1 MKFTRLVFGIKAA
14 AIAGSFLF
22 LINPATAQDEAVNS
36 IEEVIVTSQRVEESL
51 QDVPIA
57 VTALTSEMLDDM
69 QIESGSDLQMIT
81 PSLSFQGGDAGGGT
95 FNIRGITNLAV
106 SATSE
111 SGVEI
116 HVNDLPVGST
126 TMQDGEFFDMERIEV
141 LRGPQGTL
149 YGKNSVGG
157 AINLITARPVFGE
170 SLGKVSVDTGSFDLL
185 KTKVMVNIPLGDSLA
200 MRIATS
206 SVERDGDIKNIY
218 SKATMKYLNGR
229 DSNAFRLSLAWQ
241 VNDSTDILFVHD
253 TYEEDSSRHY
263 VNNRYCKRDPSVA
276 VGCTPGAPLVHEL
289 THPMATYVE
298 NLAILTGILDYT
310 PVTDMS
316 GAPKGFWQSNNRGNP
331 RYIVDQDITQLIINH
346 TINDN
351 WDMTLSHSRK
361 DRLYDRTGVYESEEY
376 DRLRFKDNPYFP
388 GGNVPMSG
396 YGANCK
402 LEDGTFGSYGGCLT
416 DTMNY
421 PDGFDRQYN
430 PAGKNEVT
438 EMRFQSNLN
447 GNWNYLLGAIHT
459 KTSGLS
465 VYDIAANGL
474 DALALFPPGV
484 LTGGLP
490 QGAVQL
496 YAPLYRTSSMA
507 ATRSSAIFGEIYYQ
521 ANDRL
526 KYTLGLRRTED
537 YKEQYGRSPFLSVVG
552 FGSQGNGFTALP
564 GQSIPE
570 FGQSWY
576 ASGTPGDPETEYA
589 NNTGRFV
596 VDYVLNDNTLV
607 YGSISKGFK
616 GGGFNPALDPIK
628 YPNTKQVFPS
638 TELTAFEV
646 GFKADFPEQ
655 GMRWNAAAYLY
666 DAEDY
671 QVTKIKNKTRL
682 NEGID
687 VEMMGF
693 ESEFIWVPINAPQWQ
708 INMGIAWEES
718 EIASGEMIMNPANAD
733 LCLTSGCGNWHLMK
747 NAADGEVFV
756 VRKDVATVIWN
767 MWQGGLWGP
776 LQALIV
782 PAEFHGDRQTGE
794 PTPVSFLPNVAP
806 GHLPSL
812 TASRDLYSQYMV
824 STACSILGCNPAD
837 AIKDGL
843 LSDIGG
849 NTLTHPEL
857 SMNLGVQYTMI
868 TENYNVNFRL
878 DAYKQDERYTTLFD
892 LEWDKVPAWTEYN
905 AMISITPAVS
915 DPNWRIDIYGQNI
928 TDEQNIMHIGEV
940 RQQLL
945 LVLIKISGLESNQPM
960 ELSGPIISK
969 FFI

>member
-1 MKFTRLVFGIKAA
+1 MRDSIQPLSLKISVL
-14 AIAGSFLF
+14 SLSLLF
-22 LINPATAQDEAVNS
+22 LAYPAQSQESSAS
-36 IEEVIVTSQRVEESL
+36 LIEEIIVTSQRTEESL

-57 VTALTSEMLDDM
+57 VTALTGDMLEDM

-185 KTKVMVNIPLGDSLA
+185 KTKLMVNVPLGDSLA

-241 VNDSTDILFVHD
+241 LNDSTDILLVHD

-289 THPMATYVE
+289 THPMATFVE

-316 GAPKGFWQSNNRGNP
+316 GAPKGFWESNNRGNP

-346 TINDN
+346 SINDN
-351 WDMTLSHSRK
+351 WDMTVSHSRK

-396 YGANCK
+396 YGANCT
-402 LEDGTFGSYGGCLT
+402 LEDGTLGSYGGCLT
-416 DTMNY
+416 DTLNY

-459 KTSGLS
+459 ESSGKS

-490 QGAVQL
+490 QGYVQL
-496 YAPLYRTSSMA
+496 YAPLYRTSSIS

-521 ANDRL
+521 PNDRL

-596 VDYVLNDNTLV
+596 VDYALNDNTLV

-616 GGGFNPALDPIK
+616 GGGFNPALDPAK
-628 YPNTKQVFPS
+628 YPNTPQVFPS

-666 DAEDY
+666 DAADY
-671 QVTKIKNKTRL
+671 QVTKIQNKTRV

-687 VEMMGF
+687 VDMMGF
-693 ESEFIWVPINAPQWQ
+693 ESEFIWVPLNAPQWQ

-733 LCLTSGCGNWHLMK
+733 LCLTTGCGNWHLMK

-794 PTPVSFLPNVAP
+794 PTPVSFLPNVTP

-857 SMNLGVQYTMI
+857 SMNLGIQYTMI

-928 TDEQNIMHIGEV
+928 TDEQNIMHIGEATAPLGFNKSIWAREQSTYGV
-940 RQQLL
+940 
-945 LVLIKISGLESNQPM
+945 KWTYN
-960 ELSGPIISK
+960 
-969 FFI
+969 F

>member
-1 MKFTRLVFGIKAA
+1 MKFIKFIYGLKAV
-14 AIAGSFLF
+14 AIAGSFLI
-22 LINPATAQDEAVNS
+22 LINPAAAQDETVSS

-57 VTALTSEMLDDM
+57 VTALTANMLDDM
-69 QIESGSDLQMIT
+69 QIESGSDLQLVT
-81 PSLSFQGGDAGGGT
+81 PSLNFQGNDSGGGA

-106 SATSE
+106 SATAE

-126 TMQDGEFFDMERIEV
+126 TMQDGEFLDMERIEV

-157 AINLITARPVFGE
+157 AINLITARPVFGQ
-170 SLGKVSVDTGSFDLL
+170 SLGKVSVDMGDYDLL
-185 KTKVMVNIPLGDSLA
+185 KTKLMLNIPLGDSMA
-200 MRIATS
+200 MRIATA
-206 SVERDGDIKNIY
+206 SVERDGNIKNIY
-218 SKATMKYLNGR
+218 SKAPTPFINDR
-229 DSNAFRLSLAWQ
+229 DSNSFRLSLAWQ
-241 VNDSTDILFVHD
+241 LNDSTDILLVHENYD
-253 TYEEDSSRHY
+253 EDSTRHY

-289 THPMATYVE
+289 THPMATFVE

-388 GGNVPMSG
+388 GGNVPMTG
-396 YGANCK
+396 YGPNCK
-402 LEDGTFGSYGGCLT
+402 LEDGTLGSYGGCLT

-430 PAGKNEVT
+430 PDGENEVT
-438 EMRFQSNLN
+438 ELRFQSSLD

-459 KTSGLS
+459 ESSGKS

-490 QGAVQL
+490 QGFVQL
-496 YAPLYRTSSMA
+496 YAPLYRTSSISA
-507 ATRSSAIFGEIYYQ
+507 SRSSAIFGEIYYQ

-526 KYTLGLRRTED
+526 KYTLGIRRTED

-564 GQSIPE
+564 GQSIPA

-616 GGGFNPALDPIK
+616 GGGFNPALDPAK
-628 YPNTKQVFPS
+628 YPDTPQVFPS

-646 GFKADFPEQ
+646 GFKADFPAQ
-655 GMRWNAAAYLY
+655 GMRWNAAAYMY

-671 QVTKIKNKTRL
+671 QVTKIQNKTRV

-687 VEMMGF
+687 VDMIGF

-718 EIASGEMIMNPANAD
+718 EIGSGEMVMNPANAD
-733 LCLTSGCGNWHLMK
+733 LCLTTGCGNWHLMK

-776 LQALIV
+776 AQAIIV
-782 PAEFHGDRQTGE
+782 PAEFHGDRTSGQ
-794 PTPVSFLPNVAP
+794 PTPVSFLPNVTP

-812 TASRDLYSQYMV
+812 TASRDLYSSVMV
-824 STACSILGCNPAD
+824 NTACAILGCNPAD

-843 LSDIGG
+843 LSDISG

-857 SMNLGVQYTMI
+857 SMNLGVQYTMT

-905 AMISITPAVS
+905 AMISITPSVA
-915 DPNWRIDIYGQNI
+915 DPKWRVDIYGQNI
-928 TDEQNIMHIGEV
+928 TDEQNIMHIGEATAPLGFNKSIWAREQASYGV
-940 RQQLL
+940 
-945 LVLIKISGLESNQPM
+945 KWTYN
-960 ELSGPIISK
+960 
-969 FFI
+969 F

>member
-1 MKFTRLVFGIKAA
+1 MRNSIQHLYLKISVL
-14 AIAGSFLF
+14 SLSLLF
-22 LINPATAQDEAVNS
+22 LAYPAQSQESSAS
-36 IEEVIVTSQRVEESL
+36 LIEEIIVTSQRTEESL

-57 VTALTSEMLDDM
+57 VTALTGDMLEDM
-69 QIESGSDLQMIT
+69 QIESGSDLQLVT
-81 PSLSFQGGDAGGGT
+81 PSLSFQGADARGGA

-106 SATSE
+106 SATAE

-126 TMQDGEFFDMERIEV
+126 TMQDGEFLDLERIEV

-170 SLGKVSVDTGSFDLL
+170 SLGKASVDMGDFDLL
-185 KTKVMVNIPLGDSLA
+185 KTKLMLNIPLGDSMA

-206 SVERDGDIKNIY
+206 SVERDGNIKNTY
-218 SKATMKYLNGR
+218 SKAPTPYINNR
-229 DSNAFRLSLAWQ
+229 DSNSFRISLAWQ
-241 VNDSTDILFVHD
+241 VNDSTDILLVHENYD
-253 TYEEDSSRHY
+253 EDSTRHY

-289 THPMATYVE
+289 THPMATFVE

-346 TINDN
+346 SINEN
-351 WDMTLSHSRK
+351 WDMTVSHSRK

-388 GGNVPMSG
+388 GGNVPMTG
-396 YGANCK
+396 YGPNCN
-402 LEDGTFGSYGGCLT
+402 LEDGTLGSYGGCIT

-421 PDGFDRQYN
+421 PDGFDRQFN
-430 PAGKNEVT
+430 PDGENEVT
-438 EMRFQSNLN
+438 EIRFQSNLD

-459 KTSGLS
+459 EASGKS

-490 QGAVQL
+490 QGFVQL
-496 YAPLYRTSSMA
+496 YAPLYRTSSISA
-507 ATRSSAIFGEIYYQ
+507 SRSSAIFGEIYYQ
-521 ANDRL
+521 HNDRL

-564 GQSIPE
+564 GQSIPA

-616 GGGFNPALDPIK
+616 GGGFNPALDPAK
-628 YPNTKQVFPS
+628 YPDTPQVFPS
-638 TELTAFEV
+638 TELTSFEV
-646 GFKADFPEQ
+646 GFKADFPAQ

-671 QVTKIKNKTRL
+671 QVTKIQNKTRV

-687 VEMMGF
+687 VDMMGF
-693 ESEFIWVPINAPQWQ
+693 ESEFIWVPLNAPQWR

-733 LCLTSGCGNWHLMK
+733 LCLTTGCGNWHLMK

-776 LQALIV
+776 LQELIV
-782 PAEFHGDRQTGE
+782 PAEFHGDRKTGE
-794 PTPVSFLPNVAP
+794 PTPVSFLPNVTP

-857 SMNLGVQYTMI
+857 SMNLGVQYTMAM
-868 TENYNVNFRL
+868 ENYNVNFRL

-905 AMISITPAVS
+905 AMISITPSVE
-915 DPNWRIDIYGQNI
+915 DPKWRVDIYGQNI
-928 TDEQNIMHIGEV
+928 TDEQNIQHIGEATAPLGFNKNIWAREQASYGV
-940 RQQLL
+940 
-945 LVLIKISGLESNQPM
+945 KWTYN
-960 ELSGPIISK
+960 
-969 FFI
+969 F

>member
-1 MKFTRLVFGIKAA
+1 MKINTFTQGLKISALA
-14 AIAGSFLF
+14 CSLLF
-22 LINPATAQDEAVNS
+22 LVHPVSAQETTANS

-57 VTALTSEMLDDM
+57 VTALTADMLDDM

-111 SGVEI
+111 SGVEV

-157 AINLITARPVFGE
+157 AINLITARPAFGD
-170 SLGKVSVDTGSFDLL
+170 SFGKVSVDVGSFDLL
-185 KTKVMVNIPLGDSLA
+185 KTKLMLNIPLGDSMA

-206 SVERDGDIKNIY
+206 SIEREGDIENIY
-218 SKATMKYLNGR
+218 SKATMKDLNGR

-241 VNDSTDILFVHD
+241 LNDSTDILLVHD
-253 TYEEDSSRHY
+253 HYEEDSSRHY

-289 THPMATYVE
+289 THPMATFVE

-388 GGNVPMSG
+388 GGYVPMTG
-396 YGANCK
+396 YGPNCN
-402 LEDGTFGSYGGCLT
+402 LDDGTLGSYGGCLT

-430 PAGKNEVT
+430 PDSENEVT
-438 EMRFQSNLN
+438 EIRFQSNLD

-459 KTSGLS
+459 EASGKS

-490 QGAVQL
+490 QGFVQL

-507 ATRSSAIFGEIYYQ
+507 ASRSSAVFGEVYYQ
-521 ANDRL
+521 PNDRI

-552 FGSQGNGFTALP
+552 FGSQGNGFAALP
-564 GQSIPE
+564 GQSIPA

-616 GGGFNPALDPIK
+616 GGGFNPALDPAK
-628 YPNTKQVFPS
+628 YPDTPQVFPS

-646 GFKADFPEQ
+646 GFKADFPAQ
-655 GMRWNAAAYLY
+655 GMRWNAAAYMY

-671 QVTKIKNKTRL
+671 QVTKIQNKTRV

-687 VEMMGF
+687 VDMMGF
-693 ESEFIWVPINAPQWQ
+693 ESEFIWVPINAPEWQ
-708 INMGIAWEES
+708 FNMGIAWEES

-733 LCLTSGCGNWHLMK
+733 LCLTTGCGNWHLMK

-782 PAEFHGDRQTGE
+782 PAEFHGDRVTGQ
-794 PTPVSFLPNVAP
+794 PTPVSFLPNVTP

-812 TASRDLYSQYMV
+812 TASRDLYAQYMV

-849 NTLTHPEL
+849 NSLTHPEL
-857 SMNLGVQYTMI
+857 SMNVGVQYTMT

-892 LEWDKVPAWTEYN
+892 LEWDKVPSWTEYN
-905 AMISITPAVS
+905 AMISITPS
-915 DPNWRIDIYGQNI
+915 IDDPKWRIDIYGQNI
-928 TDEQNIMHIGEV
+928 TDEQNIMHIGEATAPLGFNKSIWAREQATYGV
-940 RQQLL
+940 RWTY
-945 LVLIKISGLESNQPM
+945 N
-960 ELSGPIISK
+960 
-969 FFI
+969 F

>member
-1 MKFTRLVFGIKAA
+1 MRNSIQHLYLKISVL
-14 AIAGSFLF
+14 SLSLLF
-22 LINPATAQDEAVNS
+22 LAYPAQSQESSAS
-36 IEEVIVTSQRVEESL
+36 FIEEIIVTSQRTEESL

-57 VTALTSEMLDDM
+57 VTALTGDMLEDM
-69 QIESGSDLQMIT
+69 QIESGSDLQLVT
-81 PSLSFQGGDAGGGT
+81 PSLSFQGADARGGA

-106 SATSE
+106 SATAE

-126 TMQDGEFFDMERIEV
+126 TMQDGEFLDLERIEV

-170 SLGKVSVDTGSFDLL
+170 SLGKASVDMGDFDLL
-185 KTKVMVNIPLGDSLA
+185 KTKLMLNIPLGDSMA

-206 SVERDGDIKNIY
+206 SVERDGNIKNIY
-218 SKATMKYLNGR
+218 SKAPTPYINNR
-229 DSNAFRLSLAWQ
+229 DSNSFRISLAWQ
-241 VNDSTDILFVHD
+241 VNDSTDILLVHENYD
-253 TYEEDSSRHY
+253 EDSTRHY

-289 THPMATYVE
+289 THPMATFVE

-331 RYIVDQDITQLIINH
+331 RYKVDQDITQLIINH
-346 TINDN
+346 SINDS

-361 DRLYDRTGVYESEEY
+361 DRFYDRTGVYESEEY

-388 GGNVPMSG
+388 GGNVPMTG
-396 YGANCK
+396 YGPNCN
-402 LEDGTFGSYGGCLT
+402 LEDGTLGSYGGCIT

-421 PDGFDRQYN
+421 PDGFDRQFN
-430 PAGKNEVT
+430 PDGENEVT
-438 EMRFQSNLN
+438 EIRFQSNLD

-459 KTSGLS
+459 EASGKS

-490 QGAVQL
+490 QGFVQL
-496 YAPLYRTSSMA
+496 YAPLYRTSSISA
-507 ATRSSAIFGEIYYQ
+507 SRSSAIFGEIYYQ
-521 ANDRL
+521 HNDRL

-564 GQSIPE
+564 GQSIPA

-616 GGGFNPALDPIK
+616 GGGFNPALDPAK
-628 YPNTKQVFPS
+628 YPDTPQVFPS
-638 TELTAFEV
+638 TELTSFEV
-646 GFKADFPEQ
+646 GFKADFPAQ

-671 QVTKIKNKTRL
+671 QVTKIQNKTRV

-687 VEMMGF
+687 VDMMGF
-693 ESEFIWVPINAPQWQ
+693 ESEFIWVPLNAPQWR

-733 LCLTSGCGNWHLMK
+733 LCLTTGCGNWHLMK

-794 PTPVSFLPNVAP
+794 PTPVSFLPNVTP

-857 SMNLGVQYTMI
+857 SMNLGVQYTMAM
-868 TENYNVNFRL
+868 ENYNVNFRL

-905 AMISITPAVS
+905 AMISITPSVE
-915 DPNWRIDIYGQNI
+915 DPKWRVDIYGQNI
-928 TDEQNIMHIGEV
+928 TDEQNIQHIGEATAPLGFNKSIWAREQASYGV
-940 RQQLL
+940 
-945 LVLIKISGLESNQPM
+945 KWTYN
-960 ELSGPIISK
+960 
-969 FFI
+969 F

>member
-1 MKFTRLVFGIKAA
+1 MRNSIQHLSLKISVL
-14 AIAGSFLF
+14 SLSLLF
-22 LINPATAQDEAVNS
+22 LAYPAQSQESSAS
-36 IEEVIVTSQRVEESL
+36 LIEEIIVTSQRTEESL

-57 VTALTSEMLDDM
+57 VTALTGDMLEDM
-69 QIESGSDLQMIT
+69 QIESGSDLQLVT
-81 PSLSFQGGDAGGGT
+81 PSLSFQGADARGGA

-106 SATSE
+106 SATAE

-126 TMQDGEFFDMERIEV
+126 TMQDGEFLDLERIEV

-170 SLGKVSVDTGSFDLL
+170 SLGKASVDMGDFDLL
-185 KTKVMVNIPLGDSLA
+185 KTKLMLNIPLGDSMA

-206 SVERDGDIKNIY
+206 SVERDGNIKNIY
-218 SKATMKYLNGR
+218 SKAPTPYINNR
-229 DSNAFRLSLAWQ
+229 DSNSFRISLAWQ
-241 VNDSTDILFVHD
+241 VNDSTDILLVHENYD
-253 TYEEDSSRHY
+253 EDSTRHY

-289 THPMATYVE
+289 THPMATFVE

-388 GGNVPMSG
+388 GGNVPMTG
-396 YGANCK
+396 YGPNCN
-402 LEDGTFGSYGGCLT
+402 LEDGTLGSYGGCIT

-421 PDGFDRQYN
+421 PDGFDRQFN
-430 PAGKNEVT
+430 PDGENEVT
-438 EMRFQSNLN
+438 EIRFQSNLD

-459 KTSGLS
+459 EASGKS

-490 QGAVQL
+490 QGFVQL
-496 YAPLYRTSSMA
+496 YAPLYRTSSISA
-507 ATRSSAIFGEIYYQ
+507 SRSSAIFGEIYYQ
-521 ANDRL
+521 HNDRL

-564 GQSIPE
+564 GQSIPA

-616 GGGFNPALDPIK
+616 GGGFNPALDPAK
-628 YPNTKQVFPS
+628 YPDTPQVFPS
-638 TELTAFEV
+638 TELTSFEV
-646 GFKADFPEQ
+646 GFKADFPAQ

-671 QVTKIKNKTRL
+671 QVTKIQNKTRV

-687 VEMMGF
+687 VDMMGF
-693 ESEFIWVPINAPQWQ
+693 ESEFIWVPLNAPQWR

-733 LCLTSGCGNWHLMK
+733 LCLTTGCGNWHLMK

-794 PTPVSFLPNVAP
+794 PTPVSFLPNVTP

-857 SMNLGVQYTMI
+857 SMNLGVQYTMAM
-868 TENYNVNFRL
+868 ENYNVNFRL

-905 AMISITPAVS
+905 AMISITPSVE
-915 DPNWRIDIYGQNI
+915 DPKWRVDIYGQNI
-928 TDEQNIMHIGEV
+928 TDEQNIQHIGEATAPLGFNKNIWAREQASYGV
-940 RQQLL
+940 
-945 LVLIKISGLESNQPM
+945 KWTYN
-960 ELSGPIISK
+960 
-969 FFI
+969 F

>member
-1 MKFTRLVFGIKAA
+1 MRNSIQHLSLKISVL
-14 AIAGSFLF
+14 SLSLLF
-22 LINPATAQDEAVNS
+22 LAYPAQSQESSAS
-36 IEEVIVTSQRVEESL
+36 LIEEIIVTSQRTEESL

-57 VTALTSEMLDDM
+57 VTALTGDMLEDM
-69 QIESGSDLQMIT
+69 QIESGSDLQLVT
-81 PSLSFQGGDAGGGT
+81 PSLSFQGADARGGA

-106 SATSE
+106 SATAE

-126 TMQDGEFFDMERIEV
+126 TMQDGEFLDLERIEV

-170 SLGKVSVDTGSFDLL
+170 SLGKASVDMGDFDLL
-185 KTKVMVNIPLGDSLA
+185 KTKLMLNIPLGDSMA

-206 SVERDGDIKNIY
+206 SVERDGNIKNIY
-218 SKATMKYLNGR
+218 SKAPTPYINNR
-229 DSNAFRLSLAWQ
+229 DSNSFRLSLAWQ
-241 VNDSTDILFVHD
+241 VNDSTDILLVHENYD
-253 TYEEDSSRHY
+253 EDSTRHY

-289 THPMATYVE
+289 THPMATFVE

-331 RYIVDQDITQLIINH
+331 RYKVDQDITQLIINH
-346 TINDN
+346 SINDS

-361 DRLYDRTGVYESEEY
+361 DRFYDRTGVYESEEY

-388 GGNVPMSG
+388 GGNVPMTG
-396 YGANCK
+396 YGPNCN
-402 LEDGTFGSYGGCLT
+402 LEDGTLGSYGGCIT

-438 EMRFQSNLN
+438 EIRFQSNLN

-459 KTSGLS
+459 EASGKS

-490 QGAVQL
+490 QGFVQL
-496 YAPLYRTSSMA
+496 YAPLYRTSSISA
-507 ATRSSAIFGEIYYQ
+507 SRSSAIFGEIYYQ
-521 ANDRL
+521 HNDRL

-564 GQSIPE
+564 GQSIPA

-616 GGGFNPALDPIK
+616 GGGFNPALDPAK
-628 YPNTKQVFPS
+628 YPDTPQVFPS
-638 TELTAFEV
+638 TELTSFEV
-646 GFKADFPEQ
+646 GFKADFPAQ

-671 QVTKIKNKTRL
+671 QVTKIQNKTRV

-687 VEMMGF
+687 VDMMGF
-693 ESEFIWVPINAPQWQ
+693 ESEFIWVPLNAPQWR

-733 LCLTSGCGNWHLMK
+733 LCLTTGCGNWHLMK

-794 PTPVSFLPNVAP
+794 PTPVSFLPNVTP

-857 SMNLGVQYTMI
+857 SMNLGVQYTMAM
-868 TENYNVNFRL
+868 ENYNVNFRL

-905 AMISITPAVS
+905 AMISITPSVE
-915 DPNWRIDIYGQNI
+915 DPKWRVDIYGQNI
-928 TDEQNIMHIGEV
+928 TDEQNIQHIGEATAPLGFNKSIWAREQASYGV
-940 RQQLL
+940 
-945 LVLIKISGLESNQPM
+945 KWTYN
-960 ELSGPIISK
+960 
-969 FFI
+969 F

>member
-1 MKFTRLVFGIKAA
+1 MRNSIQHLSLKISVL
-14 AIAGSFLF
+14 SLSLLF
-22 LINPATAQDEAVNS
+22 LAYPAQSQESSAS
-36 IEEVIVTSQRVEESL
+36 LIEEIIVTSQRTEESL

-57 VTALTSEMLDDM
+57 VTALTGDMLEDM

-185 KTKVMVNIPLGDSLA
+185 KTKLMVNVPLGDSLA

-241 VNDSTDILFVHD
+241 LNDSTDILLVHD

-289 THPMATYVE
+289 THPMATFVE

-316 GAPKGFWQSNNRGNP
+316 GAPKGFWESNNRGNP

-346 TINDN
+346 SINDN
-351 WDMTLSHSRK
+351 WDMTVSHSRK

-396 YGANCK
+396 YGANCT
-402 LEDGTFGSYGGCLT
+402 LEDGTLGSYGGCLT
-416 DTMNY
+416 DTLNY

-459 KTSGLS
+459 ESSGKS

-490 QGAVQL
+490 QGYVQL
-496 YAPLYRTSSMA
+496 YAPLYRTSSIS

-521 ANDRL
+521 PNDRL

-596 VDYVLNDNTLV
+596 VDYALNDNTLV

-616 GGGFNPALDPIK
+616 GGGFNPALDPAK
-628 YPNTKQVFPS
+628 YPNTPQVFPS

-671 QVTKIKNKTRL
+671 QVTKIQNKTRV

-687 VEMMGF
+687 VDMMGF
-693 ESEFIWVPINAPQWQ
+693 ESEFIWVPLNAPQWQ

-733 LCLTSGCGNWHLMK
+733 LCLTTGCGNWHLMK

-794 PTPVSFLPNVAP
+794 PTPVSFLPNVTP

-928 TDEQNIMHIGEV
+928 TDEQNIMHIGEATAPLGFNKSIWAREQSTYGV
-940 RQQLL
+940 
-945 LVLIKISGLESNQPM
+945 KWTYN
-960 ELSGPIISK
+960 
-969 FFI
+969 F

>member
-1 MKFTRLVFGIKAA
+1 MKINTFTQGLKISALA
-14 AIAGSFLF
+14 CSLLF
-22 LINPATAQDEAVNS
+22 LAHPVSAQETTANS

-57 VTALTSEMLDDM
+57 VTALTADMLDDM

-111 SGVEI
+111 SGVEV

-157 AINLITARPVFGE
+157 AINLITARPAFGD
-170 SLGKVSVDTGSFDLL
+170 SFGKVSVDVGSFDLL
-185 KTKVMVNIPLGDSLA
+185 KTKLMLNIPLGDSMA

-206 SVERDGDIKNIY
+206 SIEREGDIENIY
-218 SKATMKYLNGR
+218 SKATMKDLNGR

-241 VNDSTDILFVHD
+241 LNDSTDILLVHD
-253 TYEEDSSRHY
+253 HYEEDSSRHY

-289 THPMATYVE
+289 THPMATFVE

-396 YGANCK
+396 YGANCN
-402 LEDGTFGSYGGCLT
+402 LDDGTLGSYGGCLT

-430 PAGKNEVT
+430 PDSENEVT
-438 EMRFQSNLN
+438 EIRFQSNLD

-459 KTSGLS
+459 EASGKS

-490 QGAVQL
+490 QGFVQL

-507 ATRSSAIFGEIYYQ
+507 ASRSSAVFGEVYYQ
-521 ANDRL
+521 PNDRI

-552 FGSQGNGFTALP
+552 FGSQGNGFAALP
-564 GQSIPE
+564 GQSIPA

-616 GGGFNPALDPIK
+616 GGGFNPALDPAK
-628 YPNTKQVFPS
+628 YPDTPQVFPS

-646 GFKADFPEQ
+646 GFKADFPAQ
-655 GMRWNAAAYLY
+655 GMRWNAAAYMY

-671 QVTKIKNKTRL
+671 QVTKIQNKTRV

-687 VEMMGF
+687 VDMMGF
-693 ESEFIWVPINAPQWQ
+693 ESEFIWVPINAPEWQ
-708 INMGIAWEES
+708 FNMGIAWEES

-733 LCLTSGCGNWHLMK
+733 LCLTTGCGNWHLMK

-782 PAEFHGDRQTGE
+782 PAEFHGDRVTGQ
-794 PTPVSFLPNVAP
+794 PTPVSFLPNVTP

-812 TASRDLYSQYMV
+812 TASRDLYAQYMV

-849 NTLTHPEL
+849 NSLTHPEL
-857 SMNLGVQYTMI
+857 SMNVGVQYTMT

-878 DAYKQDERYTTLFD
+878 DAYKQDERYTSLFD

-905 AMISITPAVS
+905 AMISITPSVD
-915 DPNWRIDIYGQNI
+915 DPKWRVDIYGQNI
-928 TDEQNIMHIGEV
+928 TDEQNIMHIGEATAPLGFNKSIWAREQATYGV
-940 RQQLL
+940 
-945 LVLIKISGLESNQPM
+945 KWTYN
-960 ELSGPIISK
+960 
-969 FFI
+969 F

>member
-1 MKFTRLVFGIKAA
+1 MRNSIQHLSLKISVL
-14 AIAGSFLF
+14 SLSLLF
-22 LINPATAQDEAVNS
+22 LAYPAQSQESSAS
-36 IEEVIVTSQRVEESL
+36 LIEEIIVTSQRTEESL

-57 VTALTSEMLDDM
+57 VTALTGDMLEDM
-69 QIESGSDLQMIT
+69 QIESGSDLQLVT
-81 PSLSFQGGDAGGGT
+81 PSLSFQGADARGGA

-106 SATSE
+106 SATAE

-126 TMQDGEFFDMERIEV
+126 TMQDGEFLDLERIEV

-170 SLGKVSVDTGSFDLL
+170 SLGKASVDMGDFDLL
-185 KTKVMVNIPLGDSLA
+185 KTKLMLNIPLGDSMA

-206 SVERDGDIKNIY
+206 SVERDGNIKNIY
-218 SKATMKYLNGR
+218 SKAPTPYINNR
-229 DSNAFRLSLAWQ
+229 DSNSFRLSLAWQ
-241 VNDSTDILFVHD
+241 VNDSTDILLVHENYD
-253 TYEEDSSRHY
+253 EDSTRHY

-289 THPMATYVE
+289 THPMATFVE

-331 RYIVDQDITQLIINH
+331 RYKVDQDITQLIINH
-346 TINDN
+346 SINDS

-361 DRLYDRTGVYESEEY
+361 DRFYDRTGVYESEEY

-388 GGNVPMSG
+388 GGNVPMTG
-396 YGANCK
+396 YGPNCN
-402 LEDGTFGSYGGCLT
+402 LEDGTLGSYGGCIT

-421 PDGFDRQYN
+421 PDGFDRQFN

-438 EMRFQSNLN
+438 EIRFQSNLN

-459 KTSGLS
+459 EASGKS

-490 QGAVQL
+490 QGFVQL
-496 YAPLYRTSSMA
+496 YAPLYRTSSISA
-507 ATRSSAIFGEIYYQ
+507 SRSSAIFGEIYYQ
-521 ANDRL
+521 HNDRL

-564 GQSIPE
+564 GQSIPA

-616 GGGFNPALDPIK
+616 GGGFNPALDPAK
-628 YPNTKQVFPS
+628 YPDTPQVFPS
-638 TELTAFEV
+638 TELTSFEV
-646 GFKADFPEQ
+646 GFKADFPAQ

-671 QVTKIKNKTRL
+671 QVTKIQNKTRV

-687 VEMMGF
+687 VDMMGF
-693 ESEFIWVPINAPQWQ
+693 ESEFIWVPLNAPQWR

-733 LCLTSGCGNWHLMK
+733 LCLTTGCGNWHLMK

-794 PTPVSFLPNVAP
+794 PTPVSFLPNVTP

-857 SMNLGVQYTMI
+857 SMNLGVQYTMAM
-868 TENYNVNFRL
+868 ENYNVNFRL

-905 AMISITPAVS
+905 AMISITPSVE
-915 DPNWRIDIYGQNI
+915 DPKWRVDIYGQNI
-928 TDEQNIMHIGEV
+928 TDEQNIQHIGEATAPLGFNKSIWAREQASYGV
-940 RQQLL
+940 
-945 LVLIKISGLESNQPM
+945 KWTYN
-960 ELSGPIISK
+960 
-969 FFI
+969 F

>member
-1 MKFTRLVFGIKAA
+1 MRNSFEHITLKA
-14 AIAGSFLF
+14 SVLSLSLLF
-22 LINPATAQDEAVNS
+22 LAYPAQSQESSAS
-36 IEEVIVTSQRVEESL
+36 LIEEIIVTSQRTEESL

-57 VTALTSEMLDDM
+57 VTALTSSMLEDM

-185 KTKVMVNIPLGDSLA
+185 KTKLMVNIPLGDSLA

-241 VNDSTDILFVHD
+241 VNDSTDILLVHD

-289 THPMATYVE
+289 THPMATFVE

-346 TINDN
+346 SINEN
-351 WDMTLSHSRK
+351 WDMTVSHSRK

-396 YGANCK
+396 YGANCT
-402 LEDGTFGSYGGCLT
+402 LEDGTLGSYGGCLT

-459 KTSGLS
+459 ESSGKS

-490 QGAVQL
+490 QGYVQL
-496 YAPLYRTSSMA
+496 YAPLYRTSSIA

-596 VDYVLNDNTLV
+596 VDYALNDNTLV

-616 GGGFNPALDPIK
+616 GGGFNPALDPAK
-628 YPNTKQVFPS
+628 YPNTQQVFPS

-671 QVTKIKNKTRL
+671 QVTKIQNKTRV

-687 VEMMGF
+687 VDMMGF
-693 ESEFIWVPINAPQWQ
+693 ESEFIWVPLNAPQWQ

-733 LCLTSGCGNWHLMK
+733 LCLTTGCGNWHLMK

-794 PTPVSFLPNVAP
+794 PTPVSFLPNVTP

-928 TDEQNIMHIGEV
+928 TDEQNIMHIGEATAPLGFNKSIWAREQSTYGV
-940 RQQLL
+940 
-945 LVLIKISGLESNQPM
+945 KWTYN
-960 ELSGPIISK
+960 
-969 FFI
+969 F

>member
-1 MKFTRLVFGIKAA
+1 MRNLFQHLTLKA
-14 AIAGSFLF
+14 SVLSLSLLF
-22 LINPATAQDEAVNS
+22 LAYPVQSQESSVS
-36 IEEVIVTSQRVEESL
+36 LIEEIIVTSQRTEESL

-57 VTALTSEMLDDM
+57 VTALTGEMLEDM
-69 QIESGSDLQMIT
+69 QIESGSDLQLVT
-81 PSLSFQGGDAGGGT
+81 PSLSFQGADARGGA

-106 SATSE
+106 SATAE

-126 TMQDGEFFDMERIEV
+126 TMQDGEFLDLERIEV

-170 SLGKVSVDTGSFDLL
+170 SLGKASVDMGDFDLL
-185 KTKVMVNIPLGDSLA
+185 KTKLMLNIPLGDSIA

-206 SVERDGDIKNIY
+206 SVERDGNIKNIY
-218 SKATMKYLNGR
+218 SKAPTPYINNR
-229 DSNAFRLSLAWQ
+229 DSNSFRLSLAWQ
-241 VNDSTDILFVHD
+241 VNDSTDILLVHENYD
-253 TYEEDSSRHY
+253 EDSTRHY

-289 THPMATYVE
+289 THPMATFVE

-331 RYIVDQDITQLIINH
+331 RYKVDQDITQLIINH
-346 TINDN
+346 SINDS

-361 DRLYDRTGVYESEEY
+361 DRFYDRTGVYESEEY

-388 GGNVPMSG
+388 GGNVPMTG
-396 YGANCK
+396 YGPNCN
-402 LEDGTFGSYGGCLT
+402 LEDGTLGSYGGCIT

-430 PAGKNEVT
+430 PEGVNEVT
-438 EMRFQSNLN
+438 EIRLQSNLD

-459 KTSGLS
+459 ESSGKS

-490 QGAVQL
+490 QGYVQL
-496 YAPLYRTSSMA
+496 YAPLYRTSSISA
-507 ATRSSAIFGEIYYQ
+507 SRSSAIFGEIYYQ
-521 ANDRL
+521 HNDRL

-564 GQSIPE
+564 GQAIPA

-616 GGGFNPALDPIK
+616 GGGFNPALDPAK
-628 YPNTKQVFPS
+628 YPDTPQVFPS
-638 TELTAFEV
+638 TELTSFEV
-646 GFKADFPEQ
+646 GFKADFPAQ

-671 QVTKIKNKTRL
+671 QVTKIQNKTRV

-687 VEMMGF
+687 VDMMGF
-693 ESEFIWVPINAPQWQ
+693 ESEFIWVPLNAPQWR

-733 LCLTSGCGNWHLMK
+733 LCLTTGCGNWHLMK

-794 PTPVSFLPNVAP
+794 PTPVSFLPNVTP

-857 SMNLGVQYTMI
+857 SMNLGVQYTMAM
-868 TENYNVNFRL
+868 ENYNVNFRL

-905 AMISITPAVS
+905 AMISITPSVE
-915 DPNWRIDIYGQNI
+915 DPKWRVDIYGQNI
-928 TDEQNIMHIGEV
+928 TDEQNIQHIGEATAPLGFNKSIWAREQASYGV
-940 RQQLL
+940 
-945 LVLIKISGLESNQPM
+945 KWTYN
-960 ELSGPIISK
+960 
-969 FFI
+969 F

>member
-1 MKFTRLVFGIKAA
+1 MKINTFTQGLKISALA
-14 AIAGSFLF
+14 CSLLF
-22 LINPATAQDEAVNS
+22 LAHPVSAQETTANS

-57 VTALTSEMLDDM
+57 VTALTADMLDDM

-111 SGVEI
+111 SGVEV

-157 AINLITARPVFGE
+157 AINLITARPAFGD
-170 SLGKVSVDTGSFDLL
+170 SFGKVSVDVGSFDLL
-185 KTKVMVNIPLGDSLA
+185 KTKLMLNIPLGDSMA

-206 SVERDGDIKNIY
+206 SIEREGDIENIY
-218 SKATMKYLNGR
+218 SKATMKDLNGR

-241 VNDSTDILFVHD
+241 LNDSTDILLVHD
-253 TYEEDSSRHY
+253 HYEEDSSRHY

-289 THPMATYVE
+289 THPMATFVE

-396 YGANCK
+396 YGANCN
-402 LEDGTFGSYGGCLT
+402 LDDGTLGSYGGCLT

-430 PAGKNEVT
+430 PDSENEVT
-438 EMRFQSNLN
+438 EIRFQSNLD

-459 KTSGLS
+459 EASGKS

-490 QGAVQL
+490 QGFVQL

-507 ATRSSAIFGEIYYQ
+507 ASRSSAVFGEVYYQ
-521 ANDRL
+521 PNDRI

-552 FGSQGNGFTALP
+552 FGSQGNGFAALP
-564 GQSIPE
+564 GQSIPA

-616 GGGFNPALDPIK
+616 GGGFNPALDPAK
-628 YPNTKQVFPS
+628 YPDTPQVFPS

-646 GFKADFPEQ
+646 GFKADFPAQ
-655 GMRWNAAAYLY
+655 GMRWNAAAYMY

-671 QVTKIKNKTRL
+671 QVTKIQNKTRV

-687 VEMMGF
+687 VDMMGF
-693 ESEFIWVPINAPQWQ
+693 ESEFIWVPINAPEWQ
-708 INMGIAWEES
+708 FNMGIAWEES

-733 LCLTSGCGNWHLMK
+733 LCLTTGCGNWHLMK

-782 PAEFHGDRQTGE
+782 PAEFHGDRVTGQ
-794 PTPVSFLPNVAP
+794 PTPVSFLPNVTP

-812 TASRDLYSQYMV
+812 TASRDLYAQYMV

-849 NTLTHPEL
+849 NSLTHPEL
-857 SMNLGVQYTMI
+857 SMNVGVQYTMT

-878 DAYKQDERYTTLFD
+878 DAYKQDERYTSLFD

-905 AMISITPAVS
+905 AMISITPSVT
-915 DPNWRIDIYGQNI
+915 DPKWRIDIYGQNI
-928 TDEQNIMHIGEV
+928 TDEQNIMHIGEATAPLGFNKSIWAREQATYGV
-940 RQQLL
+940 RWTY
-945 LVLIKISGLESNQPM
+945 N
-960 ELSGPIISK
+960 
-969 FFI
+969 F

>member
-1 MKFTRLVFGIKAA
+1 MRNSIQHLSLKISVL
-14 AIAGSFLF
+14 SLSLLF
-22 LINPATAQDEAVNS
+22 LAYPAQSQESSAS
-36 IEEVIVTSQRVEESL
+36 LIEEIIVTSQRTEESL

-57 VTALTSEMLDDM
+57 VTALTGDMLEDM
-69 QIESGSDLQMIT
+69 QIESGSDLQLVT
-81 PSLSFQGGDAGGGT
+81 PSLSFQGADARGGA

-106 SATSE
+106 SATAE

-126 TMQDGEFFDMERIEV
+126 TMQDGEFLDLERIEV

-170 SLGKVSVDTGSFDLL
+170 SLGRASVDMGDFDLL
-185 KTKVMVNIPLGDSLA
+185 KTKLMLNIPLGDSMA

-206 SVERDGDIKNIY
+206 SVERDGNIKNIY
-218 SKATMKYLNGR
+218 SKAPTPYINNR
-229 DSNAFRLSLAWQ
+229 DSNSFRLSLAWQ
-241 VNDSTDILFVHD
+241 VNDSTDILLVHENYD
-253 TYEEDSSRHY
+253 EDSTRHY

-289 THPMATYVE
+289 THPMATFVE

-346 TINDN
+346 SINEN
-351 WDMTLSHSRK
+351 WDMTVSHSRK

-388 GGNVPMSG
+388 GGNVPMTG
-396 YGANCK
+396 YGPNCN
-402 LEDGTFGSYGGCLT
+402 LDDGTLGSYGGCIT

-438 EMRFQSNLN
+438 EIRFQSNLN

-459 KTSGLS
+459 EASGKS

-490 QGAVQL
+490 QGFVQL
-496 YAPLYRTSSMA
+496 YAPLFRSSTIS

-564 GQSIPE
+564 GQSIPA

-576 ASGTPGDPETEYA
+576 ASGTPGDPETDYA

-616 GGGFNPALDPIK
+616 GGGFNPPLDPAK
-628 YPNTKQVFPS
+628 YPDTPQVFPS

-671 QVTKIKNKTRL
+671 QVTKIQNKTRV

-687 VEMMGF
+687 VDMMGF
-693 ESEFIWVPINAPQWQ
+693 ESEFIWVPLNAPQWR

-733 LCLTSGCGNWHLMK
+733 LCLTTGCGNWHLMK

-782 PAEFHGDRQTGE
+782 PAEFHGDRKTGE
-794 PTPVSFLPNVAP
+794 PTPVSFLPNVTP

-857 SMNLGVQYTMI
+857 SMNLGVQYTMAM
-868 TENYNVNFRL
+868 ENYNVNFRL

-905 AMISITPAVS
+905 AMISITPSVE
-915 DPNWRIDIYGQNI
+915 DPKWRVDIYGQNI
-928 TDEQNIMHIGEV
+928 TDEQNIQHIGEATAPLGFNKSIWAREQASYGV
-940 RQQLL
+940 
-945 LVLIKISGLESNQPM
+945 KWTYN
-960 ELSGPIISK
+960 
-969 FFI
+969 F

>member
-1 MKFTRLVFGIKAA
+1 MRNLFVHSTLKVSVL
-14 AIAGSFLF
+14 SLSLLF
-22 LINPATAQDEAVNS
+22 LAYPAQSQESSAS
-36 IEEVIVTSQRVEESL
+36 LIEEIIVTSQRTEESL

-57 VTALTSEMLDDM
+57 VTALTGDMLEDM

-185 KTKVMVNIPLGDSLA
+185 KTKLMVNVPLGDSLA

-241 VNDSTDILFVHD
+241 LNDSTDILLVHD

-289 THPMATYVE
+289 THPMATFVE

-316 GAPKGFWQSNNRGNP
+316 GAPKGFWESNNRGNP

-346 TINDN
+346 SINDN
-351 WDMTLSHSRK
+351 WDMTVSHSRK

-396 YGANCK
+396 YGANCT
-402 LEDGTFGSYGGCLT
+402 LEDGTLGSYGGCLT
-416 DTMNY
+416 DTLNY

-459 KTSGLS
+459 ESSGKS

-490 QGAVQL
+490 QGYVQL
-496 YAPLYRTSSMA
+496 YAPLYRTSSIS

-521 ANDRL
+521 PNDRL

-596 VDYVLNDNTLV
+596 VDYALNDNTLV

-616 GGGFNPALDPIK
+616 GGGFNPALDPAK
-628 YPNTKQVFPS
+628 YPNTPQVFPS

-671 QVTKIKNKTRL
+671 QVTKIQNKTRV

-687 VEMMGF
+687 VDMMGF
-693 ESEFIWVPINAPQWQ
+693 ESEFIWVPLNAPQWQ

-733 LCLTSGCGNWHLMK
+733 LCLTTGCGNWHLMK

-794 PTPVSFLPNVAP
+794 PTPVSFLPNVTP

-928 TDEQNIMHIGEV
+928 TDEQNIMHIGEATAPLGFNKSIWAREQSTYGV
-940 RQQLL
+940 
-945 LVLIKISGLESNQPM
+945 KWTYN
-960 ELSGPIISK
+960 
-969 FFI
+969 F

>member
-1 MKFTRLVFGIKAA
+1 MKFTRLAFGIKAA
-14 AIAGSFLF
+14 VIAGSFLF
-22 LINPATAQDEAVNS
+22 LINPAAAQDEAVNS

-346 TINDN
+346 SINDN

-396 YGANCK
+396 YGANCT

-459 KTSGLS
+459 ETSGLS

-496 YAPLYRTSSMA
+496 YAPLYRTSSKA

-687 VEMMGF
+687 VDMMGF

-928 TDEQNIMHIGEV
+928 TDEQNIMHIGEATAPLGFNKSIWAREQSTYGV
-940 RQQLL
+940 
-945 LVLIKISGLESNQPM
+945 KWTYN
-960 ELSGPIISK
+960 
-969 FFI
+969 F

>member
-1 MKFTRLVFGIKAA
+1 MRNSIQHLYLKISVL
-14 AIAGSFLF
+14 SLSLLF
-22 LINPATAQDEAVNS
+22 LAYPAQSQESSAS
-36 IEEVIVTSQRVEESL
+36 IIEEIIVTSQRTEESL

-57 VTALTSEMLDDM
+57 VTALTGDMLEDM
-69 QIESGSDLQMIT
+69 QIESGSDLQLVT
-81 PSLSFQGGDAGGGT
+81 PSLSFQGADARGGA

-106 SATSE
+106 SATAE

-126 TMQDGEFFDMERIEV
+126 TMQDGEFLDLERIEV

-170 SLGKVSVDTGSFDLL
+170 SLGKASVDMGDFDLL
-185 KTKVMVNIPLGDSLA
+185 KTKLMLNIPLGDSMA

-206 SVERDGDIKNIY
+206 SVERDGNIKNIY
-218 SKATMKYLNGR
+218 SKAPTPYINNR
-229 DSNAFRLSLAWQ
+229 DSNSFRISLAWQ
-241 VNDSTDILFVHD
+241 VNDSTDILLVHENYD
-253 TYEEDSSRHY
+253 EDSTRHY

-289 THPMATYVE
+289 THPMATFVE

-331 RYIVDQDITQLIINH
+331 RYKVDQDITQLIINH
-346 TINDN
+346 SINDS

-361 DRLYDRTGVYESEEY
+361 DRFYDRTGVYESEEY

-388 GGNVPMSG
+388 GGNVPMTG
-396 YGANCK
+396 YGPNCN
-402 LEDGTFGSYGGCLT
+402 LEDGTLGSYGGCIT

-421 PDGFDRQYN
+421 PDGFDRQFN
-430 PAGKNEVT
+430 PDGENEVT
-438 EMRFQSNLN
+438 EIRFQSNLD

-459 KTSGLS
+459 EASGKS

-490 QGAVQL
+490 QGFVQL
-496 YAPLYRTSSMA
+496 YAPLYRTSSISA
-507 ATRSSAIFGEIYYQ
+507 SRSSAIFGEIYYQ
-521 ANDRL
+521 HNDRL

-564 GQSIPE
+564 GQSIPA

-616 GGGFNPALDPIK
+616 GGGFNPALDPAK
-628 YPNTKQVFPS
+628 YPDTPQVFPS
-638 TELTAFEV
+638 TELTSFEV
-646 GFKADFPEQ
+646 GFKADFPAQ

-671 QVTKIKNKTRL
+671 QVTKIQNKTRV

-687 VEMMGF
+687 VDMMGF
-693 ESEFIWVPINAPQWQ
+693 ESEFIWVPLNAPQWR

-733 LCLTSGCGNWHLMK
+733 LCLTTGCGNWHLMK

-794 PTPVSFLPNVAP
+794 PTPVSFLPNVTP

-857 SMNLGVQYTMI
+857 SMNLGVQYTMAM
-868 TENYNVNFRL
+868 ENYNVNFRL

-905 AMISITPAVS
+905 AMISITPSVE
-915 DPNWRIDIYGQNI
+915 DPKWRVDIYGQNI
-928 TDEQNIMHIGEV
+928 TDEQNIMHIGEATAPLGFNKSIWAREQSPYGV
-940 RQQLL
+940 
-945 LVLIKISGLESNQPM
+945 KWTYN
-960 ELSGPIISK
+960 
-969 FFI
+969 F

>member
-1 MKFTRLVFGIKAA
+1 MRNSIQHLSLKISVL
-14 AIAGSFLF
+14 SLSLLF
-22 LINPATAQDEAVNS
+22 LAFPAQSQESSAS
-36 IEEVIVTSQRVEESL
+36 LIEEIIVTSQRTEESL

-57 VTALTSEMLDDM
+57 VTALTGDMLEDM
-69 QIESGSDLQMIT
+69 QIESGSDLQLVT
-81 PSLSFQGGDAGGGT
+81 PSLSFQGADARGGA

-106 SATSE
+106 SATAE

-126 TMQDGEFFDMERIEV
+126 TMQDGEFLDLERIEV

-170 SLGKVSVDTGSFDLL
+170 SLGKASVDMGDFDLL
-185 KTKVMVNIPLGDSLA
+185 KTKLMLNIPLGDSMA

-206 SVERDGDIKNIY
+206 SVERDGNIKNIY
-218 SKATMKYLNGR
+218 SKAPTPYINNR
-229 DSNAFRLSLAWQ
+229 DSNSFRLSLAWQ
-241 VNDSTDILFVHD
+241 VNDSTDILLVHENYD
-253 TYEEDSSRHY
+253 EDSTRHY

-289 THPMATYVE
+289 THPMATFVE

-331 RYIVDQDITQLIINH
+331 RYKVDQDITQLIINH
-346 TINDN
+346 SINDS

-361 DRLYDRTGVYESEEY
+361 DRFYDRTGVYESEEY

-388 GGNVPMSG
+388 GGNVPMTG
-396 YGANCK
+396 YGPNCN
-402 LEDGTFGSYGGCLT
+402 LEDGTLGSYGGCIT

-421 PDGFDRQYN
+421 PDGFDRQFN
-430 PAGKNEVT
+430 PDGENEVT
-438 EMRFQSNLN
+438 EIRFQSNLD

-459 KTSGLS
+459 EASGKS

-490 QGAVQL
+490 QGFVQL
-496 YAPLYRTSSMA
+496 YAPLYRTSSISA
-507 ATRSSAIFGEIYYQ
+507 SRSSAIFGEIYYQ
-521 ANDRL
+521 HNDRL

-564 GQSIPE
+564 GQSIPA

-616 GGGFNPALDPIK
+616 GGGFNPALDPAK
-628 YPNTKQVFPS
+628 YPDTPQVFPS
-638 TELTAFEV
+638 TELTSFEV
-646 GFKADFPEQ
+646 GFKADFPAQ

-671 QVTKIKNKTRL
+671 QVTKIQNKTRV

-687 VEMMGF
+687 VDMMGF
-693 ESEFIWVPINAPQWQ
+693 ESEFIWVPLNAPQWR

-733 LCLTSGCGNWHLMK
+733 LCLTTGCGNWHLMK

-794 PTPVSFLPNVAP
+794 PTPVSFLPNVTP

-857 SMNLGVQYTMI
+857 SMNLGVQYTMAM
-868 TENYNVNFRL
+868 ENYNVNFRL

-905 AMISITPAVS
+905 AMISITPSVE
-915 DPNWRIDIYGQNI
+915 DPKWRVDIYGQNI
-928 TDEQNIMHIGEV
+928 TDEQNIQHIGEATAPLGFNKSIWAREQASYGV
-940 RQQLL
+940 
-945 LVLIKISGLESNQPM
+945 KWTYN
-960 ELSGPIISK
+960 
-969 FFI
+969 F

>member
-1 MKFTRLVFGIKAA
+1 MKINTFTQGLKISALA
-14 AIAGSFLF
+14 CSLLF
-22 LINPATAQDEAVNS
+22 LAHPVSAQETTANS

-57 VTALTSEMLDDM
+57 VTALTADMLDDM

-111 SGVEI
+111 SGVEV

-157 AINLITARPVFGE
+157 AINLITARPAFGD
-170 SLGKVSVDTGSFDLL
+170 SFGKVSVDVGSFDLL
-185 KTKVMVNIPLGDSLA
+185 KTKLMLNIPLGDSMA

-206 SVERDGDIKNIY
+206 SIEREGDIENIY
-218 SKATMKYLNGR
+218 SKATMKDLNGR

-241 VNDSTDILFVHD
+241 LNDSTDILLVHD
-253 TYEEDSSRHY
+253 HYEEDSSRHY

-289 THPMATYVE
+289 THPMATFVE

-396 YGANCK
+396 YGANCN
-402 LEDGTFGSYGGCLT
+402 LDDGTLGSYGGCLT

-430 PAGKNEVT
+430 PDSENEVT
-438 EMRFQSNLN
+438 EIRFQSNLD

-459 KTSGLS
+459 EASGKS

-490 QGAVQL
+490 QGFVQL

-507 ATRSSAIFGEIYYQ
+507 ASRSSAVFGEVYYQ
-521 ANDRL
+521 PNDRI

-552 FGSQGNGFTALP
+552 FGSQGNGFAALP
-564 GQSIPE
+564 GQSIPA

-616 GGGFNPALDPIK
+616 GGGFNPALDPAK
-628 YPNTKQVFPS
+628 YPDTPQVFPS

-646 GFKADFPEQ
+646 GFKADFPAQ
-655 GMRWNAAAYLY
+655 GMRWNAAAYMY

-671 QVTKIKNKTRL
+671 QVTKIQNKTRV

-687 VEMMGF
+687 VDMMGF

-708 INMGIAWEES
+708 FNMGIAWEES

-733 LCLTSGCGNWHLMK
+733 LCLTTGCGNWHLMK

-782 PAEFHGDRQTGE
+782 PAEFHGDRVTGQ
-794 PTPVSFLPNVAP
+794 PTPVSFLPNVTP

-812 TASRDLYSQYMV
+812 TASRDLYAQYMV

-849 NTLTHPEL
+849 NSLTHPEL
-857 SMNLGVQYTMI
+857 SMNVGVQYTMT

-878 DAYKQDERYTTLFD
+878 DAYKQDERYTSLFD

-905 AMISITPAVS
+905 AMISITPSVD
-915 DPNWRIDIYGQNI
+915 DPKWRVDIYGQNI
-928 TDEQNIMHIGEV
+928 TDEQNIMHIGEATAPLGFNKSIWAREQATYGV
-940 RQQLL
+940 
-945 LVLIKISGLESNQPM
+945 KWTYN
-960 ELSGPIISK
+960 
-969 FFI
+969 F

>member
-1 MKFTRLVFGIKAA
+1 MRNSIQHLSLKA
-14 AIAGSFLF
+14 SVLSLSLLF
-22 LINPATAQDEAVNS
+22 LAYPAQSQDSSAS
-36 IEEVIVTSQRVEESL
+36 LIEEIIVTSQRTEESL

-57 VTALTSEMLDDM
+57 VTALTGEMLEDM
-69 QIESGSDLQMIT
+69 QIESGSDLQLVT
-81 PSLSFQGGDAGGGT
+81 PSLSFQGADARGGA

-106 SATSE
+106 SATAE

-116 HVNDLPVGST
+116 HVNDLPVGAT
-126 TMQDGEFFDMERIEV
+126 TMQDGEFLDLERIEV

-170 SLGKVSVDTGSFDLL
+170 SLGKASVDMGDFDLL
-185 KTKVMVNIPLGDSLA
+185 KTKLMLNIPLGDSIA

-206 SVERDGDIKNIY
+206 SVERDGNIKNIY
-218 SKATMKYLNGR
+218 SKAPTPYINNR
-229 DSNAFRLSLAWQ
+229 DSNSFRLSLAWQ
-241 VNDSTDILFVHD
+241 VNDSTDILLVHENYD
-253 TYEEDSSRHY
+253 EDSTRHY

-289 THPMATYVE
+289 THPMATFVE

-331 RYIVDQDITQLIINH
+331 RYKVDQDITQLIINH
-346 TINDN
+346 SINDS

-361 DRLYDRTGVYESEEY
+361 DRFYDRTGVYESEEY

-388 GGNVPMSG
+388 GGNVPMTG
-396 YGANCK
+396 YGPNCN
-402 LEDGTFGSYGGCLT
+402 LEDGTLGSYGGCIT

-430 PAGKNEVT
+430 PEGVNEVT
-438 EMRFQSNLN
+438 EIRLQSNLD

-459 KTSGLS
+459 EASGKS

-490 QGAVQL
+490 QGFVQL
-496 YAPLYRTSSMA
+496 YAPLYRTSSISA
-507 ATRSSAIFGEIYYQ
+507 SRSSAIFGEIYYQ
-521 ANDRL
+521 HNDRL

-564 GQSIPE
+564 GQSIPA

-616 GGGFNPALDPIK
+616 GGGFNPALDPAK
-628 YPNTKQVFPS
+628 YPDTPQVFPS
-638 TELTAFEV
+638 TELTSFEV
-646 GFKADFPEQ
+646 GFKADFPAQ

-671 QVTKIKNKTRL
+671 QVTKIQNKTRV

-687 VEMMGF
+687 VDMMGF
-693 ESEFIWVPINAPQWQ
+693 ESEFIWVPLNAPQWR

-733 LCLTSGCGNWHLMK
+733 LCLTTGCGNWHLMK

-794 PTPVSFLPNVAP
+794 PTPVSFLPNVTP

-857 SMNLGVQYTMI
+857 SMNLGVQYTMAM
-868 TENYNVNFRL
+868 ENYNVNFRL

-905 AMISITPAVS
+905 AMISITPSVE
-915 DPNWRIDIYGQNI
+915 DPKWRVDIYGQNI
-928 TDEQNIMHIGEV
+928 TDEQNIQHIGEATAPLGFNKSIWAREQASYGV
-940 RQQLL
+940 
-945 LVLIKISGLESNQPM
+945 KWTYN
-960 ELSGPIISK
+960 
-969 FFI
+969 F

>member
-1 MKFTRLVFGIKAA
+1 MKINTFTQGLKISALA
-14 AIAGSFLF
+14 CSLLF
-22 LINPATAQDEAVNS
+22 LAHPVSAQETTANS

-57 VTALTSEMLDDM
+57 VTALTADMLDDM

-111 SGVEI
+111 SGVEV

-157 AINLITARPVFGE
+157 AINLITARPAFGD
-170 SLGKVSVDTGSFDLL
+170 SFGKVSVDVGSFDLL
-185 KTKVMVNIPLGDSLA
+185 KTKLMLNIPLGDSMA

-206 SVERDGDIKNIY
+206 SIEREGDIENIY
-218 SKATMKYLNGR
+218 SKATMKDLNGR

-241 VNDSTDILFVHD
+241 LNDSTDILLVHD
-253 TYEEDSSRHY
+253 HYEEDSSRHY

-289 THPMATYVE
+289 THPMATFVE

-396 YGANCK
+396 YGANCN
-402 LEDGTFGSYGGCLT
+402 LDDGTLGSYGGCLT

-430 PAGKNEVT
+430 PDSENEVT
-438 EMRFQSNLN
+438 EIRFQSNLD

-459 KTSGLS
+459 EASGKS

-490 QGAVQL
+490 QGFVQL
-496 YAPLYRTSSMA
+496 YAPLFRTSSMA
-507 ATRSSAIFGEIYYQ
+507 ASRSSAVFGEVYYQ
-521 ANDRL
+521 PNDRI

-552 FGSQGNGFTALP
+552 FGSQGNGFAALP
-564 GQSIPE
+564 GQSIPA

-616 GGGFNPALDPIK
+616 GGGFNPALDPAK
-628 YPNTKQVFPS
+628 YPDTPQVFPS

-655 GMRWNAAAYLY
+655 GMRLNAAAYMY

-671 QVTKIKNKTRL
+671 QVTKIQNKTRV

-687 VEMMGF
+687 VDMMGF
-693 ESEFIWVPINAPQWQ
+693 ESEFIWVPINAPEWQ
-708 INMGIAWEES
+708 FNMGIAWEES

-733 LCLTSGCGNWHLMK
+733 LCLTTGCGNWHLMK

-782 PAEFHGDRQTGE
+782 PAEFHGDRVTGQ
-794 PTPVSFLPNVAP
+794 PTPVSFLPNVTP

-812 TASRDLYSQYMV
+812 TASRDLYAQYMV

-849 NTLTHPEL
+849 NSLTHPEL
-857 SMNLGVQYTMI
+857 SMNVGVQYTMT

-878 DAYKQDERYTTLFD
+878 DAYKQDERYTSLFD

-905 AMISITPAVS
+905 AMISITPSVT
-915 DPNWRIDIYGQNI
+915 DPKWRIDIYGQNI
-928 TDEQNIMHIGEV
+928 TDEQNIMHIGEATAPLGFNKSIWAREQATYGV
-940 RQQLL
+940 RWTY
-945 LVLIKISGLESNQPM
+945 N
-960 ELSGPIISK
+960 
-969 FFI
+969 F

>member
-1 MKFTRLVFGIKAA
+1 MRNSIQHLSLKTSVL
-14 AIAGSFLF
+14 SLSLLF
-22 LINPATAQDEAVNS
+22 LAYPAQSQESSAS
-36 IEEVIVTSQRVEESL
+36 LIEEIIVTSQRTEESL

-57 VTALTSEMLDDM
+57 VTALTGDMLEDM
-69 QIESGSDLQMIT
+69 QIESGSDLQLVT
-81 PSLSFQGGDAGGGT
+81 PSLSFQGADARGGA

-106 SATSE
+106 SATAE

-126 TMQDGEFFDMERIEV
+126 TMQDGEFLDLERIEV

-170 SLGKVSVDTGSFDLL
+170 SLGKASVDMGDFDLL
-185 KTKVMVNIPLGDSLA
+185 KTKLMLNIPLGDSMA

-206 SVERDGDIKNIY
+206 SVERDGNIKNIY
-218 SKATMKYLNGR
+218 SKAPTPYINNR
-229 DSNAFRLSLAWQ
+229 DSNSFRLSLAWQ
-241 VNDSTDILFVHD
+241 VNDSTDILLVHENYD
-253 TYEEDSSRHY
+253 EDSTRHY

-289 THPMATYVE
+289 THPMATFVE

-331 RYIVDQDITQLIINH
+331 RYKVDQDITQLIINH
-346 TINDN
+346 SINDS

-361 DRLYDRTGVYESEEY
+361 DRFYDRTGVYESEEY

-388 GGNVPMSG
+388 GGNVPMTG
-396 YGANCK
+396 YGPNCN
-402 LEDGTFGSYGGCLT
+402 LEDGTLGSYGGCIT

-438 EMRFQSNLN
+438 EIRFQSNLN

-459 KTSGLS
+459 EASGKS

-490 QGAVQL
+490 QGFVQL
-496 YAPLYRTSSMA
+496 YAPLYRTSSISA
-507 ATRSSAIFGEIYYQ
+507 SRSSAIFGEIYYQ
-521 ANDRL
+521 HNDRL

-564 GQSIPE
+564 GQSIPA

-616 GGGFNPALDPIK
+616 GGGFNPALDPAK
-628 YPNTKQVFPS
+628 YPDTPQVFPS
-638 TELTAFEV
+638 TELTSFEV
-646 GFKADFPEQ
+646 GFKADFPAQ

-671 QVTKIKNKTRL
+671 QVTKIQNKTRV

-687 VEMMGF
+687 VDMMGF
-693 ESEFIWVPINAPQWQ
+693 ESEFIWVPLNAPQWR

-733 LCLTSGCGNWHLMK
+733 LCLTTGCGNWHLMK

-794 PTPVSFLPNVAP
+794 PTPVSFLPNVTP

-857 SMNLGVQYTMI
+857 SMNLGVQYTMAM
-868 TENYNVNFRL
+868 ENYNVNFRL

-905 AMISITPAVS
+905 AMISITPSVE
-915 DPNWRIDIYGQNI
+915 DPKWRVDIYGQNI
-928 TDEQNIMHIGEV
+928 TDEQNIQHIGEATAPLGFNKSIWAREQASYGV
-940 RQQLL
+940 
-945 LVLIKISGLESNQPM
+945 KWTYN
-960 ELSGPIISK
+960 
-969 FFI
+969 F

>member
-1 MKFTRLVFGIKAA
+1 MKINTFTQGLKISALA
-14 AIAGSFLF
+14 CSLLF
-22 LINPATAQDEAVNS
+22 LAHPVSAQETTANS

-57 VTALTSEMLDDM
+57 VTALTADMLDDM

-111 SGVEI
+111 SGVEV

-157 AINLITARPVFGE
+157 AINLITARPAFGD
-170 SLGKVSVDTGSFDLL
+170 SFGKVSVDVGSFDLL
-185 KTKVMVNIPLGDSLA
+185 KTKLMLNIPLGDSMA

-206 SVERDGDIKNIY
+206 SIEREGDIENIY
-218 SKATMKYLNGR
+218 SKATMKDLNGR

-241 VNDSTDILFVHD
+241 LNDSTDILLVHD
-253 TYEEDSSRHY
+253 HYEEDSSRHY

-289 THPMATYVE
+289 THPMATFVE

-396 YGANCK
+396 YGANCN
-402 LEDGTFGSYGGCLT
+402 LDDGTLGSYGGCLT

-430 PAGKNEVT
+430 PDSENEVT
-438 EMRFQSNLN
+438 EIRFQSNLD

-459 KTSGLS
+459 EASGKS

-490 QGAVQL
+490 QGFVQL

-507 ATRSSAIFGEIYYQ
+507 ASRSSAVFGEVYYQ
-521 ANDRL
+521 PNDRI

-552 FGSQGNGFTALP
+552 FGSQGNGFAALP
-564 GQSIPE
+564 GQSIPA

-616 GGGFNPALDPIK
+616 GGGFNPALDPAK
-628 YPNTKQVFPS
+628 YPDTPQVFPS

-646 GFKADFPEQ
+646 GFKADFPAQ
-655 GMRWNAAAYLY
+655 GMRWNAAAYMY

-671 QVTKIKNKTRL
+671 QVTKIQNKTRV

-687 VEMMGF
+687 VDMMGF
-693 ESEFIWVPINAPQWQ
+693 ESEFIWVPINAPEWQ
-708 INMGIAWEES
+708 FNMGIAWEES

-733 LCLTSGCGNWHLMK
+733 LCLTTGCGNWHLMK

-782 PAEFHGDRQTGE
+782 PAEFHGDRVTGQ
-794 PTPVSFLPNVAP
+794 PTPVSFLPNVTP

-812 TASRDLYSQYMV
+812 TASRDLYAQYMV

-857 SMNLGVQYTMI
+857 SMNLGVQYTMT
-868 TENYNVNFRL
+868 TEKFNVNFRL
-878 DAYKQDERYTTLFD
+878 DAYRQDERYTTLFD
-892 LEWDKVPAWTEYN
+892 LEWDKVPSWTEYN
-905 AMISITPAVS
+905 AMISITPPVS
-915 DPNWRIDIYGQNI
+915 DPKWRIDIYGQNI
-928 TDEQNIMHIGEV
+928 TDEQNIMHIGEATAPLGFNKSIWAREQATYGV
-940 RQQLL
+940 
-945 LVLIKISGLESNQPM
+945 KWTYN
-960 ELSGPIISK
+960 
-969 FFI
+969 F

>member
-1 MKFTRLVFGIKAA
+1 MRNSIQHLYLKISVL
-14 AIAGSFLF
+14 SLSLLF
-22 LINPATAQDEAVNS
+22 LAYPAQSQESSAS
-36 IEEVIVTSQRVEESL
+36 IIEEIIVTSQRTEESL

-57 VTALTSEMLDDM
+57 VTALTGDMLEDM
-69 QIESGSDLQMIT
+69 QIESGSDLQLVT
-81 PSLSFQGGDAGGGT
+81 PSLSFQGADARGGA

-106 SATSE
+106 SATAE

-126 TMQDGEFFDMERIEV
+126 TMQDGEFLDLERIEV

-170 SLGKVSVDTGSFDLL
+170 SLGKASVDMGDFDLL
-185 KTKVMVNIPLGDSLA
+185 KTKLMLNIPLGDSMA

-206 SVERDGDIKNIY
+206 SVERDGNIKNIY
-218 SKATMKYLNGR
+218 SKAPTPYINNR
-229 DSNAFRLSLAWQ
+229 DSNSFRLSLAWQ
-241 VNDSTDILFVHD
+241 VNDSTDILLVHENYD
-253 TYEEDSSRHY
+253 EDSTRHY

-289 THPMATYVE
+289 THPMATFVE

-331 RYIVDQDITQLIINH
+331 RYKVDQDITQLIINH
-346 TINDN
+346 SINDS

-361 DRLYDRTGVYESEEY
+361 DRFYDRTGVYESEEY

-388 GGNVPMSG
+388 GGNVPMTG
-396 YGANCK
+396 YGPNCN
-402 LEDGTFGSYGGCLT
+402 LEDGTLGSYGGCIT

-421 PDGFDRQYN
+421 PDGFDRQFN
-430 PAGKNEVT
+430 PDGENEVT
-438 EMRFQSNLN
+438 EIRFQSNLD

-459 KTSGLS
+459 EASGKS

-490 QGAVQL
+490 QGFVQL
-496 YAPLYRTSSMA
+496 YAPLYRTSSISA
-507 ATRSSAIFGEIYYQ
+507 SRSSAIFGEIYYQ
-521 ANDRL
+521 HNDRL

-564 GQSIPE
+564 GQSIPA

-596 VDYVLNDNTLV
+596 VDYVLNDNALV

-616 GGGFNPALDPIK
+616 GGGFNPALDPAK
-628 YPNTKQVFPS
+628 YPDTPQVFPS
-638 TELTAFEV
+638 TELTSFEV
-646 GFKADFPEQ
+646 GFKADFPAQ

-671 QVTKIKNKTRL
+671 QVTKIQNKTRV

-687 VEMMGF
+687 VDMMGF
-693 ESEFIWVPINAPQWQ
+693 ESEFIWVPLNAPQWR

-733 LCLTSGCGNWHLMK
+733 LCLTTGCGNWHLMK

-776 LQALIV
+776 LQELIV
-782 PAEFHGDRQTGE
+782 PAEFHGDRKTGE
-794 PTPVSFLPNVAP
+794 PTPVSFLPNVTP

-857 SMNLGVQYTMI
+857 SMNLGVQYTMAM
-868 TENYNVNFRL
+868 ENYNVNFRL

-905 AMISITPAVS
+905 AMISITPSVE
-915 DPNWRIDIYGQNI
+915 DPKWRVDIYGQNI
-928 TDEQNIMHIGEV
+928 TDEQNIQHIGEATAPLGFNKNIWAREQASYGV
-940 RQQLL
+940 
-945 LVLIKISGLESNQPM
+945 KWTYN
-960 ELSGPIISK
+960 
-969 FFI
+969 F

>member
-1 MKFTRLVFGIKAA
+1 MKFIKFIYSLKAV
-14 AIAGSFLF
+14 AIAGSFLI
-22 LINPATAQDEAVNS
+22 LINPAAAQDEAVNS

-57 VTALTSEMLDDM
+57 VTALTANMLDDM
-69 QIESGSDLQMIT
+69 QIESGSDLQLVT
-81 PSLSFQGGDAGGGT
+81 PSLNFQGNDSGGGA

-106 SATSE
+106 SATAE

-116 HVNDLPVGST
+116 HMNDLPVGST
-126 TMQDGEFFDMERIEV
+126 TMQDGEFLDMERIEV

-157 AINLITARPVFGE
+157 AINLITARPVFGQ
-170 SLGKVSVDTGSFDLL
+170 SLGKVSVDMGDYDLL
-185 KTKVMVNIPLGDSLA
+185 KTKLMLNIPLGDSMA
-200 MRIATS
+200 MRIATA
-206 SVERDGDIKNIY
+206 SVERDGNIKNIY
-218 SKATMKYLNGR
+218 SKAPTPYINDR
-229 DSNAFRLSLAWQ
+229 DSNSFRLSLAWQ
-241 VNDSTDILFVHD
+241 LNDSTDILLVHENYD
-253 TYEEDSSRHY
+253 EDSTRHY

-289 THPMATYVE
+289 THPMATFVE

-388 GGNVPMSG
+388 GGNVPMTG
-396 YGANCK
+396 YGPNCK
-402 LEDGTFGSYGGCLT
+402 LEDGTLGSYGGCLT

-430 PAGKNEVT
+430 PDGENEVT
-438 EMRFQSNLN
+438 ELRFQSSLD

-459 KTSGLS
+459 ESSGKS

-490 QGAVQL
+490 QGFVQL
-496 YAPLYRTSSMA
+496 YAPLYRTSSISA
-507 ATRSSAIFGEIYYQ
+507 SRSSAIFGEIYYQ

-526 KYTLGLRRTED
+526 KYTLGIRRTED

-564 GQSIPE
+564 GQSIPA

-576 ASGTPGDPETEYA
+576 ASGTPGDPETEYS

-616 GGGFNPALDPIK
+616 GGGFNPALDPAK
-628 YPNTKQVFPS
+628 YPDTPQVFPS

-646 GFKADFPEQ
+646 GFKADFPAQ
-655 GMRWNAAAYLY
+655 GMRWNAAAYMY

-671 QVTKIKNKTRL
+671 QVTKIQNKTRV

-687 VEMMGF
+687 VDMMGF

-718 EIASGEMIMNPANAD
+718 EIGSGEMVMNPANAD
-733 LCLTSGCGNWHLMK
+733 LCLTTGCGNWHLMK

-776 LQALIV
+776 AQAIIV
-782 PAEFHGDRQTGE
+782 PAEFHGDRTSGQ
-794 PTPVSFLPNVAP
+794 PTPVSFLPNVTP

-812 TASRDLYSQYMV
+812 TASRDLYSSVMV
-824 STACSILGCNPAD
+824 NTACAILGCNPAD

-843 LSDIGG
+843 LSDISG

-857 SMNLGVQYTMI
+857 SMNLGVQYTMT

-905 AMISITPAVS
+905 AMISITPSVA
-915 DPNWRIDIYGQNI
+915 DPKWRVDIYGQNI
-928 TDEQNIMHIGEV
+928 TDEQNIMHIGEATAPLGFNKSIWAREQASYGV
-940 RQQLL
+940 
-945 LVLIKISGLESNQPM
+945 KWTYN
-960 ELSGPIISK
+960 
-969 FFI
+969 F

>member
-1 MKFTRLVFGIKAA
+1 MRNSIQHLSLKTSVL
-14 AIAGSFLF
+14 SLSLLF
-22 LINPATAQDEAVNS
+22 LAYPAQSQDSSAS
-36 IEEVIVTSQRVEESL
+36 LIEEIIVTSQRTEESL

-57 VTALTSEMLDDM
+57 VTALTGDMLEDM
-69 QIESGSDLQMIT
+69 QIESGSDLQLVT
-81 PSLSFQGGDAGGGT
+81 PSLSFQGADARGGA

-106 SATSE
+106 SATAE

-116 HVNDLPVGST
+116 HVNDLPVGAT
-126 TMQDGEFFDMERIEV
+126 TMQDGEFLDLERIEV

-170 SLGKVSVDTGSFDLL
+170 SLGKASVDMGDFDLL
-185 KTKVMVNIPLGDSLA
+185 KTKLMLNIPLGDSMA

-206 SVERDGDIKNIY
+206 SVERDGNIKNIY
-218 SKATMKYLNGR
+218 SKAPTPYINNR
-229 DSNAFRLSLAWQ
+229 DSNSFRLSLAWQ
-241 VNDSTDILFVHD
+241 VNDSTDILLVHENYD
-253 TYEEDSSRHY
+253 EDSTRHY

-289 THPMATYVE
+289 THPMATFVE

-331 RYIVDQDITQLIINH
+331 RYKVDQDITQLIINH
-346 TINDN
+346 SINDS

-361 DRLYDRTGVYESEEY
+361 DRFYDRTGVYESEEY

-388 GGNVPMSG
+388 GGNVPMTG
-396 YGANCK
+396 YGPNCN
-402 LEDGTFGSYGGCLT
+402 LEDGTLGSYGGCIT

-421 PDGFDRQYN
+421 PDGFDRQFN
-430 PAGKNEVT
+430 PDGENEVT
-438 EMRFQSNLN
+438 EIRFQSNLD

-459 KTSGLS
+459 EASGKS

-490 QGAVQL
+490 QGFVQL
-496 YAPLYRTSSMA
+496 YAPLYRTSSISA
-507 ATRSSAIFGEIYYQ
+507 SRSSAIFGEIYYQ
-521 ANDRL
+521 HNDRL

-564 GQSIPE
+564 GQSIPA

-616 GGGFNPALDPIK
+616 GGGFNPALDPAK
-628 YPNTKQVFPS
+628 YPDTPQVFPS
-638 TELTAFEV
+638 TELTSFEV
-646 GFKADFPEQ
+646 GFKADFPAQ

-671 QVTKIKNKTRL
+671 QVTKIQNKTRV

-687 VEMMGF
+687 VDMMGF
-693 ESEFIWVPINAPQWQ
+693 ESEFIWVPLNAPQWR

-733 LCLTSGCGNWHLMK
+733 LCLTTGCGNWHLMK

-794 PTPVSFLPNVAP
+794 PTPVSFLPNVTP

-857 SMNLGVQYTMI
+857 SMNLGVQYTMAM
-868 TENYNVNFRL
+868 ENYNVNFRL

-905 AMISITPAVS
+905 AMISITPSVE
-915 DPNWRIDIYGQNI
+915 DPKWRVDIYGQNI
-928 TDEQNIMHIGEV
+928 TDEQNIQHIGEATAPLGFNKSIWAREQASYGV
-940 RQQLL
+940 
-945 LVLIKISGLESNQPM
+945 KWTYN
-960 ELSGPIISK
+960 
-969 FFI
+969 F

>member
-1 MKFTRLVFGIKAA
+1 MRNSIQHLSLKTSVL
-14 AIAGSFLF
+14 SLSLLF
-22 LINPATAQDEAVNS
+22 LAYPAQSQDSSAS
-36 IEEVIVTSQRVEESL
+36 LIEEVIVTSQRTEESL

-57 VTALTSEMLDDM
+57 VTALTGDMLEDM
-69 QIESGSDLQMIT
+69 QIESGSDLQLVT
-81 PSLSFQGGDAGGGT
+81 PSLSFQGADARGGA

-106 SATSE
+106 SATAE

-126 TMQDGEFFDMERIEV
+126 TMQDGEFLDLERIEV

-170 SLGKVSVDTGSFDLL
+170 SLGKASVDMGDFDLL
-185 KTKVMVNIPLGDSLA
+185 KTKLMLNIPLGDSMA

-206 SVERDGDIKNIY
+206 SVERDGNIKNIY
-218 SKATMKYLNGR
+218 SKAPTPYINNR
-229 DSNAFRLSLAWQ
+229 DSNSFRLSLAWQ
-241 VNDSTDILFVHD
+241 VNDSTDILLVHENYD
-253 TYEEDSSRHY
+253 EDSTRHY

-289 THPMATYVE
+289 THPMATFVE

-331 RYIVDQDITQLIINH
+331 RYKVDQDITQLIINH
-346 TINDN
+346 SINDS

-361 DRLYDRTGVYESEEY
+361 DRFYDRTGVYESEEY

-388 GGNVPMSG
+388 GGNVPMTG
-396 YGANCK
+396 YGPNCN
-402 LEDGTFGSYGGCLT
+402 LEDGTLGSYGGCIT

-421 PDGFDRQYN
+421 PDGFDRQFN
-430 PAGKNEVT
+430 PDGENEVT
-438 EMRFQSNLN
+438 EIRFQSNLD

-459 KTSGLS
+459 EASGKS

-490 QGAVQL
+490 QGFVQL
-496 YAPLYRTSSMA
+496 YAPLYRTSSISA
-507 ATRSSAIFGEIYYQ
+507 SRSSAIFGEIYYQ
-521 ANDRL
+521 HNDRL

-564 GQSIPE
+564 GQSIPA

-616 GGGFNPALDPIK
+616 GGGFNPALDPAK
-628 YPNTKQVFPS
+628 YPDTPQVFPS
-638 TELTAFEV
+638 TELTSFEV
-646 GFKADFPEQ
+646 GFKADFPAQ

-671 QVTKIKNKTRL
+671 QVTKIQNKTRV

-687 VEMMGF
+687 VDMMGF
-693 ESEFIWVPINAPQWQ
+693 ESEFIWVPLNAPQWR

-733 LCLTSGCGNWHLMK
+733 LCLTTGCGNWHLMK

-794 PTPVSFLPNVAP
+794 PTPVSFLPNVTP

-857 SMNLGVQYTMI
+857 SMNLGVQYTMAM
-868 TENYNVNFRL
+868 ENYNVNFRL

-905 AMISITPAVS
+905 AMISITPSVE
-915 DPNWRIDIYGQNI
+915 DPKWRVDIYGQNI
-928 TDEQNIMHIGEV
+928 TDEQNIQHIGEATAPLGFNKSIWAREQASYGV
-940 RQQLL
+940 
-945 LVLIKISGLESNQPM
+945 KWTYN
-960 ELSGPIISK
+960 
-969 FFI
+969 F